1 MGREVHFYT
10 LEEAIEEGVPY
21 REQGELTCE
30 YCGKSLEQ
38 LGIVGYDG
46 VIRWV
51 IRKECDCEEARASRE
66 NQERQQENIKRK
78 EQESKLLRA
87 GIGHQRRIHP
97 LHRVISARHR
107 DGALLSRGRRRRQD
121 LRGKRAREVL
131 RVGRLL
137 GRLHDDPLDARFHQ
151 EKLRRQVGSGHSE
164 ILQGRPARPR
174 RPRQGK
180 REQLGSHD
188 ALPDPERALR
198 EAAADGFHLPVRDLR
213 PGAKDVAQRRA
224 RKRTGDSVADR
235 PGEHGRRPRKG
246 GPSAPR
252 VTESSPARA

>member
-87 GIGHQRRIHP
+87 GIPKRY
-97 LHRVISARHR
+97 
-107 DGALLSRGRRRRQD
+107 
-121 LRGKRAREVL
+121 LRASVTNAESIRYIE
-131 RVGRLL
+131 
-137 GRLHDDPLDARFHQ
+137 
-151 EKLRRQVGSGHSE
+151 SY
-164 ILQGRPARPR
+164 
-174 RPRQGK
+174 
-180 REQLGSHD
+180 
-188 ALPDPERALR
+188 
-198 EAAADGFHLPVRDLR
+198 R
-213 PGAKDVAQRRA
+213 PGIG
-224 RKRTGDSVADR
+224 TGLYFL
-235 PGEHGRRPRKG
+235 G
-246 GPSAPR
+246 GVGAGK
-252 VTESSPARA
+252 TY

>member
-87 GIGHQRRIHP
+87 GIPKRYLRASVTNAESIRYIESYRPGIGTG
-97 LHRVISARHR
+97 LYFLGASA
-107 DGALLSRGRRRRQD
+107 
-121 LRGKRAREVL
+121 
-131 RVGRLL
+131 
-137 GRLHDDPLDARFHQ
+137 
-151 EKLRRQVGSGHSE
+151 
-164 ILQGRPARPR
+164 PARPTRQARSRSPSCGPATRSSSR
-174 RPRQGK
+174 RPSRCSIPSGEATTAS
-180 REQLGSHD
+180 R
-188 ALPDPERALR
+188 ERA
-198 EAAADGFHLPVRDLR
+198 
-213 PGAKDVAQRRA
+213 
-224 RKRTGDSVADR
+224 
-235 PGEHGRRPRKG
+235 
-246 GPSAPR
+246 
-252 VTESSPARA
+252 